1 MCGKV
6 ERTRVV
12 IIDTSDIVDFADY
25 GGMLYELKTNGIC
38 DGEEFQIGNGYDL
51 LMNYEAYSK
60 CRSILHKF
68 GVKAVSLGNLAG
80 RIWQAEK

>member
-12 IIDTSDIVDFADY
+12 ILDTSDIVDFADY
-25 GGMLYELKTNGIC
+25 GGMLYELKTTGIC
-38 DGEEFQIGNGYDL
+38 DGEEFQIDNGYDL

-68 GVKAVSLGNLAG
+68 GVKAVSLGN
-80 RIWQAEK
+80 